1 MVKLIEQIEWWQKNG
16 HFNLELYFNYLKK
29 RNENLRN

>member
-1 MVKLIEQIEWWQKNG
+1 MLLIEQIQWWQKNG
-16 HFNLELYFNYLKK
+16 HFNLELYLKYLKK

>member
-1 MVKLIEQIEWWQKNG
+1 MLLIEQIEWWEKNG
-16 HFNLELYFNYLKK
+16 HFNLELYLNYLKK